1 MKRYLSAVILLVGL
15 FGSVT
20 AAQQDSTINGPRLV
34 FNESTYDFGEIL
46 PDTVVNYTFGFSNAG
61 NDTLRIST
69 VYSS

>member
-1 MKRYLSAVILLVGL
+1 MKRYLGSVLLLVGL
-15 FGSVT
+15 FVLGA
-20 AAQQDSTINGPRLV
+20 AAQQDSTITGPRLV